1 MTSIRDWLIGIAKER
16 EEDGYTSF
24 LEDVYQQGCS
34 SGVVSELIY
43 YTDTSKFHDEH
54 EEEIWDELYNRAEEM
69 DWSVLHYV
77 NSLNGGED
85 ITSMHQLKNLLVWW
99 AIEGE
104 AWCIVEERKIE
115 EEMACT

>member
-24 LEDVYQQGCS
+24 LEDVYKQGCS

-54 EEEIWDELYNRAEEM
+54 EEEIWDRLYQTAEEY
-69 DWSVLHYV
+69 DWSVLYFID
-77 NSLNGGED
+77 SLDGDSVRSLRE
-85 ITSMHQLKNLLVWW
+85 LKNLVVWW
-99 AIEGE
+99 VIEQE
-104 AWCIVEERKIE
+104 AYEIVRYRKAKEMEVCI
-115 EEMACT
+115 

>member
-24 LEDVYQQGCS
+24 LEDVYKQGCS

-43 YTDTSKFHDEH
+43 YSDTSKFHDEH
-54 EEEIWDELYNRAEEM
+54 EEEIWDELYNRAEELNI
-69 DWSVLHYV
+69 SIIQYIE
-77 NSLNGGED
+77 SLVGSED
-85 ITSMHQLKNLLVWW
+85 IGSMKQLKNLLVWW

-104 AWCIVEERKIE
+104 AWCLDDERKE